1 MWVDSN
7 LGLCCSTISRHFTAS
22 NGWFARFQQVHHY
35 SCQRARTVRRP
46 IPTIKSAYIKF
57 VFLDAIKEVFNSYPR
72 HMIINMDEM
81 NVGQGHEHFSSLGH
95 RNSGA
100 RRIDCQYD
108 NKSLLTACI
117 SITAEGY
124 ALPTLYLKKGK
135 TPRCLERLQITQQEA
150 GQCSLSLSCHLIA
163 QCVFVLRAQ
172 AVRRLV
178 GGRPQVR
185 CCTTW
190 STLFSSTQ
198 RNSPAC
204 WFGMSTLRTKR
215 TRYQTRS

>member
-1 MWVDSN
+1 
-7 LGLCCSTISRHFTAS
+7 
-22 NGWFARFQQVHHY
+22 
-35 SCQRARTVRRP
+35 
-46 IPTIKSAYIKF
+46 
-57 VFLDAIKEVFNSYPR
+57 
-72 HMIINMDEM
+72 M

-150 GQCSLSLSCHLIA
+150 GSTMFVVSLLPFDCS
-163 QCVFVLRAQ
+163 
-172 AVRRLV
+172 VRL
-178 GGRPQVR
+178 
-185 CCTTW
+185 CSACTGCPTASGW
-190 STLFSSTQ
+190 STSSAMLYYMEHVVLKYTKKQ
-198 RNSPAC
+198 PCVLIWDVYSAHKTDEVSNALLDC
-204 WFGMSTLRTKR
+204 STCL
-215 TRYQTRS
+215 